1 MIGPSELR
9 IKESMMQ
16 EEAKLKVIQE
26 LEKTAKY
33 FTIHQFSINNPF
45 TESSLRNMIFKADER
60 QSTNGVIAGNG
71 LKECGAIVRVGRK
84 VLINETKFYAWI
96 EAQNGVVA

>member
-1 MIGPSELR
+1 
-9 IKESMMQ
+9 MQ

-33 FTIHQFSINNPF
+33 FTIHQFSIYNPF

-60 QSTNGVIAGNG
+60 QSTYGVIAGNG